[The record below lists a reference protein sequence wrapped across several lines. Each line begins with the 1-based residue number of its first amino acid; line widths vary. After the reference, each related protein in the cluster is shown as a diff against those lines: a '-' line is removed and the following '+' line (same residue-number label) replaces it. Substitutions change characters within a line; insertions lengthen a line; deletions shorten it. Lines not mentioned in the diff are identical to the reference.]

1 MGILGMN
8 ARELTDAADTWSEN
22 GILKFAGRF
31 FMTLTL
37 PAVIWLGATVWDISK
52 NQSESKGE
60 LSAALAQL
68 RGEIAVLNVT
78 VKTQMEGRYRDTDA
92 ARDFKVRDQKDLEQ
106 DRRILDNSDRIKAL
120 EGRVYSPR

>member
-1 MGILGMN
+1 MGVLQMN

-31 FMTLTL
+31 FMLLTL
-37 PAVIWLGATVWDISK
+37 PAVTWLGSTVWDISK
-52 NQSESKGE
+52 TQSESKGE

-92 ARDFKVRDQKDLEQ
+92 TRDFRVRDQKDTEQ
-106 DRRILDNSDRIKAL
+106 DRRIQENSERIRAV
-120 EGRVYSPR
+120 ESRVAPPR